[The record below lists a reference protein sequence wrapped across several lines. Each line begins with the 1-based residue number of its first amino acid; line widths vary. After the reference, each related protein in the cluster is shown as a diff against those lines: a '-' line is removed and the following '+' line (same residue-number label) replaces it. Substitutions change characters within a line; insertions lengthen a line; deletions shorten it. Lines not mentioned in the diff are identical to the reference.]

1 MTPSSNGLGEWM
13 QLANLSVVGALILV
27 IVVCTIFLVTKG
39 IPKAVT
45 MLAEFVDSILKR
57 HEASQS
63 EQRHQ
68 FISALDNQARSRAE
82 AAKQGHDVASRI
94 ADNLADLT
102 DEVRSANGHPQRRQ
116 NNAAPQPSAIF

>member
-1 MTPSSNGLGEWM
+1 MTPSTNGLGEWM
-13 QLANLSVVGALILV
+13 PLANLTVVGALILV

-63 EQRHQ
+63 EQLHQ
-68 FISALDNQARSRAE
+68 FIAALNNQARSRAE

-102 DEVRSANGHPQRRQ
+102 DEVRSANGHPQRRPKL
-116 NNAAPQPSAIF
+116 AEMT

>member
-13 QLANLSVVGALILV
+13 QLANLSVVGAMILT

-63 EQRHQ
+63 EQRQQ

-102 DEVRSANGHPQRRQ
+102 DEVREANGHPKRRQ
-116 NNAAPQPSAIF
+116 NVAMI

>member
-13 QLANLSVVGALILV
+13 QLANLSVVGAMILT
-27 IVVCTIFLVTKG
+27 IVVCTIFLITKG

-45 MLAEFVDSILKR
+45 MAAEFVASILDR
-57 HEASQS
+57 HETSQK
-63 EQRHQ
+63 EQRQQ
-68 FISALDNQARSRAE
+68 FIAALDNQARSRAE

-102 DEVRSANGHPQRRQ
+102 DEVREANGHPKRRP
-116 NNAAPQPSAIF
+116 NVSML